1 MSRFSE
7 KLDTLLTTAELIA
20 SADMGALADALRQ
33 GRCRPAVAI
42 GSGGSAIAAQ
52 YFARCRETL
61 FEATTQVVTPAE
73 FVLGNDDLA
82 QCDVWLFS
90 AGADNADSIASVV
103 AARARG
109 AAHIHLLTRNA
120 DGLAA
125 RAVAAD
131 LINRVTI
138 LPVAETKD
146 GFLATH
152 SLVAS
157 VLALLLASDLA
168 SANPL
173 GEAIRAAMVNNVR
186 ERLSRSTR
194 QAVQAQLANVQSDD
208 VLLLIADPQ
217 LRAVAELIETSAWE
231 AALCPVQRTDLRNFA
246 HGRHTWLHHRG
257 DRTVIFAL
265 VSDYGRDIWEG
276 ANALLPEA
284 LRRHVFDFGSAGRF
298 STAIGI
304 VEGLVIVEA
313 IGAATGIDPG
323 KPGIGEFGRKLY
335 DEDCLLSLSLQLN
348 PAVRH
353 KRAAAFERDNV
364 GDDRTCI
371 LTACLARRESLA
383 QARVGAIIFDYDGT
397 IISDDERFGQPRSEI
412 VDQLIRLDALGV
424 RIAIATGRGG
434 SGGKALRGVLPV
446 VMHARVLIGYY
457 NGAYIQPLNVDIEVE
472 RPTTDPHLA
481 QSFAWLES
489 HPELFS
495 GAFGG
500 RFSDVQIS
508 IKLDNLADY
517 RAFPAA
523 LADCPPIASGAVR
536 FKRSGHSIDF
546 FSTGTSKLS
555 VVDRVRQALP
565 DDAAILCVGDSGGRQ
580 GNDNELL
587 SHEHGISVGT
597 VCDRH
602 DGCWTLFGKSLIGPE
617 ALLRLL
623 QALKHV
629 GDGCVCIE
637 MASLELDRFAEI
649 SKIRKHDE
657 TSVRHD

>member
-7 KLDTLLTTAELIA
+7 KLDTLLQTAELIA
-20 SADMGALADALRQ
+20 SADMVALADALRL

-42 GSGGSAIAAQ
+42 GSGGSAITAH

-61 FEATTQVVTPAE
+61 FEAATKVVTPAE
-73 FVLGNDDLA
+73 FVLGNDDLSMS
-82 QCDVWLFS
+82 DVWLFS

-120 DGLAA
+120 EGSAA

-131 LINRVTI
+131 LSNRVTI

-157 VLALLLASDLA
+157 VLSLLLASDLA

-173 GEAIRAAMVNNVR
+173 GDVIRTAMVNKVR

-194 QAVQAQLANVQSDD
+194 QALQAQLANVRGDD
-208 VLLLIADPQ
+208 VLLLVADPQ
-217 LRAVAELIETSAWE
+217 LRAVVELIETSAWE
-231 AALCPVQRTDLRNFA
+231 AALCPVQSTDLRNFA

-265 VSDYGRDIWEG
+265 ISDDSRDIWES
-276 ANALLPEA
+276 ANALFPAA
-284 LRRHVFDFGSAGRF
+284 LRRQVFHFGDAGRL
-298 STAIGI
+298 SSAIGI
-304 VEGLVIVEA
+304 VEGLAIVEA

-323 KPGIGEFGRKLY
+323 KPGIGEFGRRLY
-335 DEDCLLSLSLQLN
+335 DEDGLLFLARQLN

-353 KRAAAFERDNV
+353 KRAAVLERDNV
-364 GDDRTCI
+364 VDDRTCVR
-371 LTACLARRESLA
+371 TACLARREALQ
-383 QARVGAIIFDYDGT
+383 QAWVGAIVFDYDGT
-397 IISDDERFGQPRSEI
+397 IISDGERFGQPRSAI
-412 VDQLIRLDALGV
+412 VDELIRLDALGV

-434 SGGKALRGVLPV
+434 SGGKALRGVLPAA
-446 VMHARVLIGYY
+446 MHARVLIGYY
-457 NGAYIQPLNVDIEVE
+457 NGAYTKPLNIDIEVE
-472 RPTTDPHLA
+472 RPATDPHLA

-508 IKLDNLADY
+508 VKLDNLAD
-517 RAFPAA
+517 RLTFPGA

-536 FKRSGHSIDF
+536 FKRSGHSVDF
-546 FSTGTSKLS
+546 FAAGTSKLS
-555 VVDRVRQALP
+555 VVELMRQTLP
-565 DDAAILCVGDSGGRQ
+565 DDAAILCVGDSGGQ
-580 GNDNELL
+580 EGNDNELL
-587 SHEHGISVGT
+587 SHDHGISVGT

-602 DGCWTLFGKSLIGPE
+602 DGCWTLFGNSLTGPE

-623 QALKHV
+623 QALKPD
-629 GDGCVCIE
+629 GDGYVRMDI
-637 MASLELDRFAEI
+637 ASLGLDSFAEI
-649 SKIRKHDE
+649 GTNREHD
-657 TSVRHD
+657 DP

>member
-7 KLDTLLTTAELIA
+7 KLDTLLQTAELIA
-20 SADMGALADALRQ
+20 NADLGVLAEALRQ
-33 GRCRPAVAI
+33 GRHRPAVAI
-42 GSGGSAIAAQ
+42 GSGGSAITAH

-61 FEATTQVVTPAE
+61 FEAATQVVTPAE

-82 QCDVWLFS
+82 QSDVWLFS

-109 AAHIHLLTRNA
+109 AGRIHLLTRNA
-120 DGLAA
+120 EGLAA
-125 RAVAAD
+125 RAVGAD

-173 GEAIRAAMVNNVR
+173 DDAIRAAMVNKVR
-186 ERLSRSTR
+186 ERLSRSSR
-194 QAVQAQLANVQSDD
+194 QAVQTQLANVRGDD

-257 DRTVIFAL
+257 DRTVILAL
-265 VSDYGRDIWEG
+265 VSDNGRDIWEG
-276 ANALLPEA
+276 ADALLPEA
-284 LRRHVFDFGSAGRF
+284 LWRHVFDFGNAGRF

-304 VEGLVIVEA
+304 IEGLVIVEA

-323 KPGIGEFGRKLY
+323 KPGIGEFGRGLY
-335 DEDCLLSLSLQLN
+335 DEDGLLSLARQLN
-348 PAVRH
+348 PAVRQ
-353 KRAAAFERDNV
+353 KRAAALERDNV
-364 GDDRTCI
+364 GDERTCVR
-371 LTACLARRESLA
+371 TAYLARREALA

-397 IISDDERFGQPRSEI
+397 IISDNERFGHPRSAI
-412 VDQLIRLDALGV
+412 VDELIRLDALGV

-434 SGGKALRGVLPV
+434 SSGKALRDVLPTA
-446 VMHARVLIGYY
+446 MHARVLIGYY
-457 NGAYIQPLNVDIEVE
+457 NGAYIQPLDVDIEVE
-472 RPTTDPHLA
+472 RPATDPHLA
-481 QSFAWLES
+481 QAFAWLES
-489 HPELFS
+489 HSELFS

-508 IKLDNLADY
+508 INLDNFAD
-517 RAFPAA
+517 RLAFPAA
-523 LADCPPIASGAVR
+523 LAYCPPIASGTVR
-536 FKRSGHSIDF
+536 FKRSGHSVDF
-546 FSTGTSKLS
+546 FAAGTSKLS
-555 VVDRVRQALP
+555 VVDHLRQGLR
-565 DDAAILCVGDSGGRQ
+565 DDAAILCVGDSGGRE

-587 SHEHGISVGT
+587 SHVHGISVGT

-617 ALLRLL
+617 ALLCLL
-623 QALKHV
+623 QALKRV
-629 GDGCVCIE
+629 GDGCVRMD
-637 MASLELDRFAEI
+637 MASLGLDSFAEMGTN
-649 SKIRKHDE
+649 REHDDP
-657 TSVRHD
+657 SV

>member
-7 KLDTLLTTAELIA
+7 KLDTLLRTAELIA
-20 SADMGALADALRQ
+20 NADLGVLAEALRQ
-33 GRCRPAVAI
+33 GGRRPAVAI
-42 GSGGSAIAAQ
+42 GSGGSAITAH

-61 FEATTQVVTPAE
+61 FEAATQVVTPAE
-73 FVLGNDDLA
+73 FVLGNDDLV
-82 QCDVWLFS
+82 QSDVWLFS

-109 AAHIHLLTRNA
+109 AARIHLLTRNA
-120 DGLAA
+120 EGLAA
-125 RAVAAD
+125 RAVGAD
-131 LINRVTI
+131 LSNRVTI

-168 SANPL
+168 SADPL
-173 GEAIRAAMVNNVR
+173 GDAIRGAMVNKVR

-194 QAVQAQLANVQSDD
+194 QAVQAQLANVRGDD

-257 DRTVIFAL
+257 DRTVILAL
-265 VSDYGRDIWEG
+265 VSDDGRDIWES

-323 KPGIGEFGRKLY
+323 KPGIGEFGRGLY
-335 DEDCLLSLSLQLN
+335 DEDGLLSLARQLS
-348 PAVRH
+348 PAVRQ
-353 KRAAAFERDNV
+353 KRAAALERDNV
-364 GDDRTCI
+364 GDDRTCVW
-371 LTACLARRESLA
+371 TACLARREALA

-397 IISDDERFGQPRSEI
+397 IISDNERFGHPRSTI
-412 VDQLIRLDALGV
+412 VDELIRLDALGV

-434 SGGKALRGVLPV
+434 SSGKALRDVLPAA
-446 VMHARVLIGYY
+446 MHARVLIGYY
-457 NGAYIQPLNVDIEVE
+457 NGAYIQPLDVDIEVE
-472 RPTTDPHLA
+472 RPATDPHLA

-508 IKLDNLADY
+508 INLDNFAD
-517 RAFPAA
+517 RLTFPAA
-523 LADCPPIASGAVR
+523 LAYCPPIASGTVR
-536 FKRSGHSIDF
+536 FKRSGHSVDF
-546 FSTGTSKLS
+546 FAAGTSKLS

-565 DDAAILCVGDSGGRQ
+565 VDAAILCVGDSGGRE

-587 SHEHGISVGT
+587 SHDHGISVGT

-617 ALLRLL
+617 ALLHLL
-623 QALKHV
+623 HAVKRD
-629 GDGCVCIE
+629 GDGCVRMD
-637 MASLELDRFAEI
+637 MASLRLDSFAEV
-649 SKIRKHDE
+649 STNREHDDP
-657 TSVRHD
+657 SV

>member
-7 KLDTLLTTAELIA
+7 KLDTLLRTAELIA
-20 SADMGALADALRQ
+20 NADLGMLAEALRQ
-33 GRCRPAVAI
+33 GRHRPAVAI
-42 GSGGSAIAAQ
+42 GSGGSAITAH

-61 FEATTQVVTPAE
+61 FEAATQVVTPAE

-82 QCDVWLFS
+82 QSDVWLFS

-109 AAHIHLLTRNA
+109 AARIHLLTRNA
-120 DGLAA
+120 EGLAA
-125 RAVAAD
+125 RAVGAD
-131 LINRVTI
+131 LSNRVII

-168 SANPL
+168 SADPL
-173 GEAIRAAMVNNVR
+173 GEAIRGAMVNKVR

-194 QAVQAQLANVQSDD
+194 QAVQAQLANVRGDD

-246 HGRHTWLHHRG
+246 HGRHTWLNHRG
-257 DRTVIFAL
+257 DRTVILAL
-265 VSDYGRDIWEG
+265 VSDDGRDIWEG

-284 LRRHVFDFGSAGRF
+284 LWRHVFDFGSAGRF
-298 STAIGI
+298 SSAIGI

-313 IGAATGIDPG
+313 IGAATGVDPG
-323 KPGIGEFGRKLY
+323 KPGIGEFGRGLY
-335 DEDCLLSLSLQLN
+335 DEDGLLSLARQLN
-348 PAVRH
+348 PAVRQ
-353 KRAAAFERDNV
+353 KRAAALERDNV
-364 GDDRTCI
+364 GDDRTCVR
-371 LTACLARRESLA
+371 TACLARREALA

-397 IISDDERFGQPRSEI
+397 IISDNERFGHPRSAI
-412 VDQLIRLDALGV
+412 VDELIRLDALGV

-434 SGGKALRGVLPV
+434 SSGKALRDVLPAA
-446 VMHARVLIGYY
+446 MHARVLIGYY
-457 NGAYIQPLNVDIEVE
+457 NGAYIQPLDVDIEVE
-472 RPTTDPHLA
+472 RPATDPHLA

-489 HPELFS
+489 HLELFS

-508 IKLDNLADY
+508 INLDNFAD
-517 RAFPAA
+517 RLAFPAA
-523 LADCPPIASGAVR
+523 LGYCPPIASGTVR
-536 FKRSGHSIDF
+536 FKCSGHSVDF
-546 FSTGTSKLS
+546 FAAGTSKLS

-565 DDAAILCVGDSGGRQ
+565 DDAAILCVGDSGGRE

-587 SHEHGISVGT
+587 SHDHGISVGT

-617 ALLRLL
+617 ALLPLL
-623 QALKHV
+623 QAVKRD
-629 GDGCVCIE
+629 GDGCVR
-637 MASLELDRFAEI
+637 MDMTSLGLDSFAEMGTN
-649 SKIRKHDE
+649 REHDDP
-657 TSVRHD
+657 SV